1 MANKEIRR
9 RMAATGIKHWQ
20 VAQRLGIHEV
30 TLVRWLRTEL
40 PEDRHQL
47 VVNAIDELK
56 KEGAGYGE

>member
-9 RMAATGIKHWQ
+9 RMAAAGIKHWQ

-40 PEDRHQL
+40 PEDKYHL
-47 VVNAIDELK
+47 VLNAIDELEK
-56 KEGAGYGE
+56 DGSGYGE